1 MHRLL
6 GAALAL
12 LLLAG
17 CRVGV
22 TVGVDT
28 EADGTGRVRAVVTLD
43 AEAAG
48 RVPDLAD
55 QLHTD
60 DLIAAGWEVEGPRP
74 TEDGGVEVEA
84 TKRYRSPTEATQ
96 VVEELSGPNGPFRD
110 FHLRRS
116 RSFFKTRTA
125 FQGTVDLTSG
135 IEGFSDEALQRR
147 LDGSP
152 LGFDPAE
159 LERRLGT
166 TLDRIFDFRVVAR
179 LPGDTNSNAPTQAG
193 NGAVWR
199 PTLGER
205 VELTATAE
213 QWNTRNLGAATIS
226 VLAAAGFV
234 FVLTRRLRD
243 RLH

>member
-6 GAALAL
+6 GAAVAL
-12 LLLAG
+12 VLLAG

-22 TVGVDT
+22 TVGVDA
-28 EADGTGRVRAVVTLD
+28 EADGTGRVRALVTLD
-43 AEAAG
+43 KDAAA

-55 QLHTD
+55 QLRTD
-60 DLIAAGWEVEGPRP
+60 DLVAAGWELEGPRP
-74 TEDGGVEVEA
+74 TEEGGVEVEA
-84 TKRYRSPTEATQ
+84 TKRFRTAGEAAQ
-96 VVEELSGPNGPFRD
+96 VVEELSGPAGPFRD
-110 FHLRRS
+110 FRLQRT

-125 FQGTVDLTSG
+125 LAGTVDLTSG
-135 IEGFSDEALQRR
+135 IEAFSDEALQRR

-166 TLDRIFDFRVVAR
+166 TLGRIFEFRVVAR
-179 LPGDTNSNAPTQAG
+179 LPGDTDSNAPTQAG

-213 QWNTRNLGAATIS
+213 QWNARNLGAATIS

-234 FVLTRRLRD
+234 LVLYRRLRG